1 MDSSEKAAGAVKT
14 LGQKGD
20 GNSQRCGCVVAGI
33 GYDGAEILKDS
44 KKIFGD
50 QARNERWE
58 VWWQNLRQPD
68 AAARAPAPG
77 VCRPNGGQQLEV
89 LLAAGREVHLSVSP
103 SGQAVIQEEL
113 GRRVGLERFDVAELL
128 GSPAP
133 RAGQLHYHHYKNLMA
148 PIASG
153 SFLTS
158 GMVICPCSG
167 STLAAVAHAMGEN
180 LIHRAA
186 EVHLKERRKLV
197 VVPRETPLSLPQL
210 KNMQAIHEA
219 GAVVLPASPGF
230 YARAETVADLVDFV
244 VARICDQLGVANAL
258 IPRWGTEA

>member
-1 MDSSEKAAGAVKT
+1 MPEPP
-14 LGQKGD
+14 L
-20 GNSQRCGCVVAGI
+20 VVAITGASGAAYGI
-33 GYDGAEILKDS
+33 RL
-44 KKIFGD
+44 
-50 QARNERWE
+50 
-58 VWWQNLRQPD
+58 
-68 AAARAPAPG
+68 
-77 VCRPNGGQQLEV
+77 LEV
-89 LLAAGREVHLSVSP
+89 LLAAGREVHLAVSP

-113 GRRVGLERFDVAELL
+113 DRRVDLERFDLAALL
-128 GSPAP
+128 GRPAP
-133 RAGQLHYHHYKNLMA
+133 AGGRLHYHHHKNLMA

-153 SFLTS
+153 SFLTA

-219 GAVVLPASPGF
+219 GAVVLPAAPGF
-230 YARAETVADLVDFV
+230 YARAETVGDLVDFV
-244 VARICDQLGVANAL
+244 VARICDQLGVANTL
-258 IPRWGTEA
+258 IRRWGSDA